1 MEKSSRSLRYL
12 AEQEDLEDP
21 RSLRPGAYE
30 SFGEEPSQ
38 TPMVKKKSLFSSL
51 KWGSSSGRTKEKEL
65 KYDSALYS
73 FGKPA
78 LNQNT
83 STLSS
88 SNLEDLNSRLKTFK
102 SSRTLSGHNHN
113 ESFEEPPSRYKIPP
127 LFATHFTYNKAYIT
141 DLLSGYA
148 LSSSQHQSGGVEDK
162 LLSMEEGGGGG
173 GNQNP
178 LIQSLKAALKT
189 ISSEIDS
196 LEEQCVVIE
205 DR

>member
-1 MEKSSRSLRYL
+1 M
-12 AEQEDLEDP
+12 
-21 RSLRPGAYE
+21 
-30 SFGEEPSQ
+30 
-38 TPMVKKKSLFSSL
+38 
-51 KWGSSSGRTKEKEL
+51 
-65 KYDSALYS
+65 
-73 FGKPA
+73 
-78 LNQNT
+78 
-83 STLSS
+83 
-88 SNLEDLNSRLKTFK
+88 
-102 SSRTLSGHNHN
+102 
-113 ESFEEPPSRYKIPP
+113 
-127 LFATHFTYNKAYIT
+127 
-141 DLLSGYA
+141 LSGYA